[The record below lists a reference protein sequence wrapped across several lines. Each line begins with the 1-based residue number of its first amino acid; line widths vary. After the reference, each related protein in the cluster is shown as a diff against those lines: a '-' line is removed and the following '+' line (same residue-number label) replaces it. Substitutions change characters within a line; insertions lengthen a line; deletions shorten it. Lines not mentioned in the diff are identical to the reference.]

1 MSYGEMSSGVR
12 LSPVVEWGWFF
23 RVPITVGVSQSCHP
37 RKVTDLVRE
46 MFLRVEY

>member
-12 LSPVVEWGWFF
+12 PSTVAEWNWFS
-23 RVPITVGVSQSCHP
+23 RGPITVDVSPYFHL
-37 RKVTDLVRE
+37 RKVRDLVRE